1 MIRVEN
7 TAYRAVVECDR
18 PGCGARFLG
27 SEYPTT
33 SGARAFINATAS
45 MEHEAISDAEAFGWA
60 YMGGRL
66 LCPSHADQQWDA

>member
-7 TAYRAVVECDR
+7 TSYRAVVECDR

-27 SEYPTT
+27 SEYPAT
-33 SGARAFINATAS
+33 SGARAF
-45 MEHEAISDAEAFGWA
+45 MEHEAVSDAEAFGWA
-60 YMGGRL
+60 DMGGQV

>member
-7 TAYRAVVECDR
+7 TSYRAVVECDR

-33 SGARAFINATAS
+33 SGATAS
-45 MEHEAISDAEAFGWA
+45 MEHEAVSDAEVFGWA
-60 YMGGRL
+60 DMGGQV